1 MNRLGRILVI
11 AGVLVGIAQ
20 PAGADTGGGH
30 CVFHLVPL
38 ERIGSVVNAD
48 LELVGCFATYE
59 QALEAGV
66 GQAIDFENV
75 VTPQTVTD
83 EAMASAAGAT
93 SVVIGTEYD
102 NSNFTGESASYT
114 AASTCTSATIWQVPN
129 VGAYWN
135 DRFQSGKGF
144 GGCDT
149 NRKFQHESFGGAV
162 RVCTPN
168 CGDYGTLSNQVTSLR
183 WRV

>member
-1 MNRLGRILVI
+1 MDSFGRALVI

-20 PAGADTGGGH
+20 PASADMGEH

-38 ERIGSVVNAD
+38 ERIGVVVNAD

-66 GQAIDFENV
+66 GRAIDFEGT
-75 VTPQTVTD
+75 VTPRTLTD
-83 EAMASAAGAT
+83 ETMSQVVGVT

-102 NSNFTGESASYT
+102 NNSFTGESASYT
-114 AASTCTSATIWQVPN
+114 ASSTCTSATTWQVPN

-149 NRKFQHESFGGAV
+149 NRKFQHEDFGGTV
-162 RVCTPN
+162 RICTPN
-168 CGDYGTLSNQVTSLR
+168 CSTYGTLSNQVTSLR